1 MNAAVHRGG
10 NRTASLALAI
20 LFLCGVACGATRS
33 AAADALDDVLALIPP
48 DAASFVVVPNL
59 ATVNAD
65 AESCIAAM
73 DRKESVLVG
82 RPIDQLR
89 SALGITEGLDE
100 RGSLALWSSG
110 TRSDEGRA
118 FLLLL
123 PAENPPAFIAA
134 NLAPAADGSASMR
147 GERVFTRAL
156 QRHVLVARTKADID
170 GYDAKGGIG
179 ALWSSRVGARALEL
193 SRRGDAV
200 AWAGADAL
208 AESRSS
214 AEQQAKDAAG
224 LGDFAQTFVAPAK
237 IQTLLA
243 GVESGVFV
251 LDIDALG
258 LSLRSVAVYA
268 PESELQR
275 LSKGSAPVAGGG
287 GTLAGLP
294 RSPFYLAAAIDAQA
308 LGGPGKLDELAA
320 AVGADGV
327 LPGWLAEAKEG
338 VKSVRFAC
346 YPSKLGVLAGG
357 LLNDCALLIETEQ
370 PAAIRD
376 LFRTWLL
383 AQTGKFEGV
392 RREPA
397 WEEGRTLKN
406 GIVADAFEL
415 KETPLGAS
423 EAEGADL
430 SGVAMRQL
438 SRQALFGTRGMHGLV
453 KVVPTGVVVTFS
465 QRPDVLERA
474 MKAAQGG
481 DSLGGEPTLVA
492 MRPWLVP
499 GAQIEAFIS
508 VGQIVKV
515 ARQLADSFGGGDIP
529 WPAIPARSPPIAVAL
544 RADERSSEA
553 AIMIPTPT
561 LAAAYD
567 QALSSRLRGGAGG
580 NADADASSD
589 PNEAAGSKEAPNL
602 KDGKG
607 AKGSAG
613 DGNDS

>member
-1 MNAAVHRGG
+1 MNAVVQRGC
-10 NRTASLALAI
+10 TSVASLVLAM
-20 LFLCGVACGATRS
+20 LFVFDACIGVSRS
-33 AAADALDDVLALIPP
+33 ASADALDDVLALIPP
-48 DAASFVVVPNL
+48 DAASFVIVPNL
-59 ATVNAD
+59 ASVNAD
-65 AESCIAAM
+65 VESCIAAM
-73 DRKESVLVG
+73 DRKESILVG

-100 RGSLALWSSG
+100 RGSLALWSTG

-123 PAENPPAFIAA
+123 PAENPPAFITA

-147 GERVFTRAL
+147 GEQVFTRAL

-179 ALWSSRVGARALEL
+179 THWSSLVGARAVDL

-208 AESRSS
+208 SESRR
-214 AEQQAKDAAG
+214 AGEQQAKDAAG
-224 LGDFAQTFVAPAK
+224 LEIFAQATAVSAK
-237 IQTLLA
+237 MQALLG
-243 GVESGVFV
+243 GVKSGVIV
-251 LDIDALG
+251 LDVDALG
-258 LSLRSVAVYA
+258 LSLRSFAMYSQ
-268 PESELQR
+268 ESELQR
-275 LSKGSAPVAGGG
+275 LSKGSVPVVGGG

-294 RSPFYLAAAIDAQA
+294 RNPFYLAAAIDAQA
-308 LGGPGKLDELAA
+308 LGGSGKLDELAT
-320 AVGADGV
+320 AVGANGV
-327 LPGWLAEAKEG
+327 LPGWLAQAKEG

-357 LLNDCALLIETEQ
+357 LLNDCALLIETEN

-383 AQTGKFEGV
+383 AQTGKAEGV

-397 WEEGRTLKN
+397 WEDGRTLKN

-453 KVVPTGVVVTFS
+453 KVLPSAVVVTFS

-474 MKAAQGG
+474 IKAAQGG
-481 DSLGGEPTLVA
+481 ESLDGEATLVA

-499 GAQIEAFIS
+499 GAQIEAFVS

-529 WPAIPARSPPIAVAL
+529 WPAIPVRSPPIAVAL
-544 RADERSSEA
+544 RADEPSSEA

-567 QALSSRLRGGAGG
+567 QALSARLRGGADDGAEASGG
-580 NADADASSD
+580 PKSPGGSSD
-589 PNEAAGSKEAPNL
+589 ARDA
-602 KDGKG
+602 KDGKST
-607 AKGSAG
+607 KGSAS

>member
-1 MNAAVHRGG
+1 MNAVVQRGC
-10 NRTASLALAI
+10 TSVASLVLAM
-20 LFLCGVACGATRS
+20 LFVFDVFVGASRS
-33 AAADALDDVLALIPP
+33 ASADALDDVLALIPP
-48 DAASFVVVPNL
+48 DAASFVIVPNL
-59 ATVNAD
+59 ASVNAD
-65 AESCIAAM
+65 VESCIAAM
-73 DRKESVLVG
+73 DRKESILVG

-100 RGSLALWSSG
+100 RGSLALWSTG
-110 TRSDEGRA
+110 TPSDEGRA

-123 PAENPPAFIAA
+123 PAENPPAFITA

-179 ALWSSRVGARALEL
+179 THWSSLVGARAVDL

-208 AESRSS
+208 SESRRS

-224 LGDFAQTFVAPAK
+224 LEIFAQATAVPAK
-237 IQTLLA
+237 MQALLG
-243 GVESGVFV
+243 GVKSGVIV
-251 LDIDALG
+251 LDVDALG
-258 LSLRSVAVYA
+258 LSLRSVAMYSQ
-268 PESELQR
+268 ESELQR
-275 LSKGSAPVAGGG
+275 LSKGSVPVVGGG

-308 LGGPGKLDELAA
+308 LGGSGKLDELAT
-320 AVGADGV
+320 AVGANGV
-327 LPGWLAEAKEG
+327 LPGWLAQAKEG

-357 LLNDCALLIETEQ
+357 LLNDCALLIETEN

-383 AQTGKFEGV
+383 AQTGKAEGV

-397 WEEGRTLKN
+397 WEDGRTLKN

-453 KVVPTGVVVTFS
+453 KVLPSAVVVTFS

-474 MKAAQGG
+474 IKAAQGG
-481 DSLGGEPTLVA
+481 ESLDGEATLVA

-499 GAQIEAFIS
+499 GAQIEAFVS

-553 AIMIPTPT
+553 AVMIPTPT

-567 QALSSRLRGGAGG
+567 QALSARLRGGADDGAEASGDPKSPGG
-580 NADADASSD
+580 SSD
-589 PNEAAGSKEAPNL
+589 ARDA
-602 KDGKG
+602 KDGKST
-607 AKGSAG
+607 KGSAS

>member
-1 MNAAVHRGG
+1 MIQAAQRRGTG
-10 NRTASLALAI
+10 TAPLACAAL
-20 LFLCGVACGATRS
+20 LVCGVVRS
-33 AAADALDDVLALIPP
+33 AVADALDDVLALIPP

-59 ATVNAD
+59 AAVNAD

-89 SALGITEGLDE
+89 SMLGIAEGLDE

-110 TRSDEGRA
+110 TRSDDGRS

-123 PAENPPAFIAA
+123 PADNPAAFIAA
-134 NLAPAADGSASMR
+134 NLAPSADGSASMR
-147 GERVFTRAL
+147 GERVFARAL
-156 QRHVLVARTKADID
+156 QRHVLVARTKADVD
-170 GYDAKGGIG
+170 GYNAQGGI
-179 ALWSSRVGARALEL
+179 ASPWSSRVGARTVEL

-200 AWAGADAL
+200 AWAGAVAL
-208 AESRSS
+208 AESRSA
-214 AEQQAKDAAG
+214 AEQEAEDSAG
-224 LGDFAQTFVAPAK
+224 LEVVGQTVAAFTKAQSLFAG
-237 IQTLLA
+237 I
-243 GVESGVFV
+243 ESGTVV
-251 LDIDALG
+251 MDIDALG

-275 LSKGSAPVAGGG
+275 LSKGSTPVTGTG

-294 RSPFYLAAAIDAQA
+294 RNPFYLAAAVDAQA
-308 LGGPGKLDELAA
+308 LGGSGKLDELAT

-327 LPGWLAEAKEG
+327 LPTWLAEAKEG

-357 LLNDCALLIETEQ
+357 LLNDCALLIETDR

-383 AQTGKFEGV
+383 AQTGKSEGV

-406 GIVADAFEL
+406 GIVVDAFEL

-453 KVVPTGVVVTFS
+453 KILPAAVVVTFS
-465 QRPDVLERA
+465 QRPDVMERA
-474 MKAAQGG
+474 TKAAQGG
-481 DSLGGEPTLVA
+481 DSLDGEATLVA

-499 GAQIEAFIS
+499 GAQIEAFVS
-508 VGQIVKV
+508 VGQILKV
-515 ARQLADSFGGGDIP
+515 TRQLAESFGGGDMP
-529 WPAIPARSPPIAVAL
+529 WPAIPAKSPPVAIAL
-544 RADERSSEA
+544 RADERFSEA
-553 AIMIPTPT
+553 AIMIPSPT

-567 QALSSRLRGGAGG
+567 QALSTRLRSGADG
-580 NADADASSD
+580 NADADANGD
-589 PNEAAGSKEAPNL
+589 PKDEDQGNRAP
-602 KDGKG
+602 KSRDDSG
-607 AKGSAG
+607 AKGSASG
-613 DGNDS
+613 GNGS

>member
-1 MNAAVHRGG
+1 MSAAARRSDHGVAFG
-10 NRTASLALAI
+10 ALGV
-20 LFLCGVACGATRS
+20 LFLCGVVFGATS
-33 AAADALDDVLALIPP
+33 STAADSLDDVLALIPP

-59 ATVNAD
+59 ASVNAD

-100 RGSLALWSSG
+100 RGSLAVWSAG
-110 TRSDEGRA
+110 TRGTEGRA

-123 PAENPPAFIAA
+123 PAENPPAFISA
-134 NLAPAADGSASMR
+134 NLPPAADGSARMR
-147 GERVFTRAL
+147 GEPVFTRAL
-156 QRHVLVARTKADID
+156 QRHVLVARSKADID
-170 GYDAKGGIG
+170 GYDAKGGIA
-179 ALWSSRVGARALEL
+179 ALWSSRVGARAVEL

-200 AWAGADAL
+200 AWAGAEAL
-208 AESRSS
+208 GESRRS

-224 LGDFAQTFVAPAK
+224 LEVFAQSVAAPAK
-237 IQTLLA
+237 LQALFG
-243 GVESGVFV
+243 GVESGVLV

-258 LSLRSVAVYA
+258 LSIRSVAVYSQ
-268 PESELQR
+268 ESELQR
-275 LSKGSAPVAGGG
+275 LSKGSAPVAGSG

-294 RSPFYLAAAIDAQA
+294 RNPFYLAGAIDAQA
-308 LGGPGKLDELAA
+308 LGGSGKLDELAT

-357 LLNDCALLIETEQ
+357 LLNDCALLIETEK
-370 PAAIRD
+370 PEAIRE

-383 AQTGKFEGV
+383 AQVGKREGV

-438 SRQALFGTRGMHGLV
+438 SKQALFGTRGMHGLV
-453 KVVPTGVVVTFS
+453 KVLPTGVVVTFS
-465 QRPDVLERA
+465 QRPDVLDRA
-474 MKAAQGG
+474 IQAAQGG
-481 DSLGGEPTLVA
+481 ESLDGEATLVA

-499 GAQIEAFIS
+499 GAQIEAFVS

-529 WPAIPARSPPIAVAL
+529 WPAIPARSPPIALSL

-553 AIMIPTPT
+553 AIMVPTPT

-567 QALSSRLRGGAGG
+567 QALASRLRGGADES
-580 NADADASSD
+580 ADAEAREQGESTKGSSD
-589 PNEAAGSKEAPNL
+589 ATDA
-602 KDGKG
+602 KDRKSTQ
-607 AKGSAG
+607 GSASG
-613 DGNDS
+613 GNDS

>member
-1 MNAAVHRGG
+1 MNAVVQRGC
-10 NRTASLALAI
+10 TSVASLVLAM
-20 LFLCGVACGATRS
+20 LFVFDVFVGASRS
-33 AAADALDDVLALIPP
+33 ASADALDDVLALIPP
-48 DAASFVVVPNL
+48 DAASFVIVPNL
-59 ATVNAD
+59 ASVNAD
-65 AESCIAAM
+65 VESCIAAM
-73 DRKESVLVG
+73 DRKESILVG

-100 RGSLALWSSG
+100 RGSLALWSTG
-110 TRSDEGRA
+110 TPSNEGRA

-123 PAENPPAFIAA
+123 PAENPPAFITA

-179 ALWSSRVGARALEL
+179 THWSSLVGARAVDL

-208 AESRSS
+208 SESRRS

-224 LGDFAQTFVAPAK
+224 LEIFAQATAVPAK
-237 IQTLLA
+237 MQALLG
-243 GVESGVFV
+243 GVKSGVIV
-251 LDIDALG
+251 LDVDALG
-258 LSLRSVAVYA
+258 LSLRSVAMYSQ
-268 PESELQR
+268 ESELQR
-275 LSKGSAPVAGGG
+275 LSKGSVPVVGGG

-308 LGGPGKLDELAA
+308 LGGSGKLDELAT
-320 AVGADGV
+320 AVGANGV
-327 LPGWLAEAKEG
+327 LPGWLAQAKEG

-357 LLNDCALLIETEQ
+357 LLNDCALLIETEN

-383 AQTGKFEGV
+383 AQTGKAEGV

-397 WEEGRTLKN
+397 WEDGRTLKN

-453 KVVPTGVVVTFS
+453 KVLPSAVVVTFS

-474 MKAAQGG
+474 IKAAQGG
-481 DSLGGEPTLVA
+481 ESLDGEATLVA

-499 GAQIEAFIS
+499 GAQIEAFVS

-553 AIMIPTPT
+553 AVMIPTPT

-567 QALSSRLRGGAGG
+567 QALSARLRGGADDGAEASGDPKSPGG
-580 NADADASSD
+580 SSD
-589 PNEAAGSKEAPNL
+589 ARDA
-602 KDGKG
+602 KDGKST
-607 AKGSAG
+607 KGSAS

>member
-1 MNAAVHRGG
+1 MNAVVQRGC
-10 NRTASLALAI
+10 TSVASLVLAM
-20 LFLCGVACGATRS
+20 LFVFDVFVGASRS
-33 AAADALDDVLALIPP
+33 ASADALDDVLALIPP
-48 DAASFVVVPNL
+48 DAASFVIVPNL
-59 ATVNAD
+59 ASVNAD
-65 AESCIAAM
+65 VESCIAAM
-73 DRKESVLVG
+73 DRKESILVG

-100 RGSLALWSSG
+100 RGSLALWSTG
-110 TRSDEGRA
+110 TPSNEGRA

-123 PAENPPAFIAA
+123 PAENPPAFITA

-179 ALWSSRVGARALEL
+179 THWSSLVGARAVDL

-208 AESRSS
+208 SESRRS

-224 LGDFAQTFVAPAK
+224 LEIFAQATAVPAK
-237 IQTLLA
+237 MQALLG
-243 GVESGVFV
+243 GVKSGVIV
-251 LDIDALG
+251 LDVDALG
-258 LSLRSVAVYA
+258 LSLRSVAMYSQ
-268 PESELQR
+268 ESELQR
-275 LSKGSAPVAGGG
+275 LSKGSVPVVGGG

-308 LGGPGKLDELAA
+308 LGGSGKLDELAT
-320 AVGADGV
+320 AVGANGV
-327 LPGWLAEAKEG
+327 LPGWLAQAKEG

-357 LLNDCALLIETEQ
+357 LLNDCALLIETEN

-383 AQTGKFEGV
+383 AQTGKAEGV

-397 WEEGRTLKN
+397 WEDGRTLKN

-453 KVVPTGVVVTFS
+453 KVLPSAVVVTFS

-474 MKAAQGG
+474 IKAAQGG
-481 DSLGGEPTLVA
+481 ESLDGEATLVA

-499 GAQIEAFIS
+499 GAQIEAFVS

-567 QALSSRLRGGAGG
+567 QALSARLRGGADDGAEASGDPKSPGG
-580 NADADASSD
+580 SSD
-589 PNEAAGSKEAPNL
+589 ARDA
-602 KDGKG
+602 KDGKST
-607 AKGSAG
+607 KGSAS

>member
-1 MNAAVHRGG
+1 MSTTVHRSG
-10 NRTASLALAI
+10 TSVVSLA
-20 LFLCGVACGATRS
+20 CGMLVCCGGLLGVNRIAS
-33 AAADALDDVLALIPP
+33 ADALDDVLALIPP

-59 ATVNAD
+59 ASVNAD

-73 DRKESVLVG
+73 DRKESILVG

-110 TRSDEGRA
+110 TQSEGGRS

-123 PAENPPAFIAA
+123 PAENPPAFLSA
-134 NLAPAADGSASMR
+134 NCAPAADGSATMR
-147 GERVFTRAL
+147 GERVFARAL

-179 ALWSSRVGARALEL
+179 AIWISRVGARAVEL

-200 AWAGADAL
+200 SWAGADAL
-208 AESRSS
+208 AESRRS
-214 AEQQAKDAAG
+214 AEEQAKAAAG
-224 LGDFAQTFVAPAK
+224 LEVFAQAAAAPAK
-237 IQTLLA
+237 IQALLG
-243 GVESGVFV
+243 GVESGVVV

-268 PESELQR
+268 QQSELRR
-275 LSKGSAPVAGGG
+275 LSKGSTPGAGSG

-308 LGGPGKLDELAA
+308 LGGSGKLDELAT
-320 AVGADGV
+320 AVGAEGV

-357 LLNDCALLIETEQ
+357 FLNDCALLIETER
-370 PAAIRD
+370 PGAIRD

-383 AQTGKFEGV
+383 AQTGKSEGV
-392 RREPA
+392 RREPS

-438 SRQALFGTRGMHGLV
+438 SRQALFGSRGMHGFVEVL
-453 KVVPTGVVVTFS
+453 PAAVVVTFS
-465 QRPDVLERA
+465 QRPDVLDRA
-474 MKAAQGG
+474 IKAAQGG
-481 DSLGGEPTLVA
+481 ESLDGEATLVA

-499 GAQIEAFIS
+499 GAQMEAFVS

-544 RADERSSEA
+544 RADEGSSEA
-553 AIMIPTPT
+553 AMMIPTPT

-567 QALSSRLRGGAGG
+567 QALSSRLRGGAGD
-580 NADADASSD
+580 NADGSGDPKSKSGSSDAS
-589 PNEAAGSKEAPNL
+589 NG
-602 KDGKG
+602 KDGKNE
-607 AKGSAG
+607 KGSAR

>member
-1 MNAAVHRGG
+1 MNAVVQRGC
-10 NRTASLALAI
+10 TSVASLVLAM
-20 LFLCGVACGATRS
+20 LFVFDVFVGASRS
-33 AAADALDDVLALIPP
+33 ASADALDDVLALIPP
-48 DAASFVVVPNL
+48 DAASFVIVPNL
-59 ATVNAD
+59 ASVNAD
-65 AESCIAAM
+65 VESCIAAM
-73 DRKESVLVG
+73 DRKESILVG

-100 RGSLALWSSG
+100 RGSLALWSTG
-110 TRSDEGRA
+110 TPSDEGRA

-123 PAENPPAFIAA
+123 PAENPPAFITA

-179 ALWSSRVGARALEL
+179 THWSSLVGARAVDL

-208 AESRSS
+208 SESRRS

-224 LGDFAQTFVAPAK
+224 LEIFAQATAVPAK
-237 IQTLLA
+237 MQALLG
-243 GVESGVFV
+243 GVKSGVIV
-251 LDIDALG
+251 LDVDALG
-258 LSLRSVAVYA
+258 LSLRSVAMYSQ
-268 PESELQR
+268 ESELQR
-275 LSKGSAPVAGGG
+275 LSKGSVPVVGGG

-308 LGGPGKLDELAA
+308 LGGSGKLDELAT
-320 AVGADGV
+320 AVGANGV
-327 LPGWLAEAKEG
+327 LPGWLAQAKEG

-357 LLNDCALLIETEQ
+357 LLNDCALLIETEN

-383 AQTGKFEGV
+383 AQTGKAEGV

-397 WEEGRTLKN
+397 WEDGRTLKN

-453 KVVPTGVVVTFS
+453 KVLPSAVVVTFS

-474 MKAAQGG
+474 IKAAQGG
-481 DSLGGEPTLVA
+481 ESLDGEATLVA

-499 GAQIEAFIS
+499 GAQIEAFVS

-567 QALSSRLRGGAGG
+567 QALSARLRGGADDGAEASGDPKSPGG
-580 NADADASSD
+580 SSD
-589 PNEAAGSKEAPNL
+589 ARDA
-602 KDGKG
+602 KDGKST
-607 AKGSAG
+607 KGSAS

>member
-1 MNAAVHRGG
+1 MRATVHSGRKALTLAA
-10 NRTASLALAI
+10 AAI
-20 LFLCGVACGATRS
+20 LIACSFVGAAR
-33 AAADALDDVLALIPP
+33 ADALDDVLALIPP
-48 DAASFVVVPNL
+48 DAASFVVVPSL
-59 ATVNAD
+59 ASVNAD

-89 SALGITEGLDE
+89 SALGIAEGLDE
-100 RGSLALWSSG
+100 RGSFALWSSG
-110 TRSDEGRA
+110 KQGDDGRA

-123 PAENPPAFIAA
+123 PAENPADFIAA
-134 NLAPAADGSASMR
+134 NLAPAADGSTTMR
-147 GERVFTRAL
+147 GERVFARAL
-156 QRHVLVARTKADID
+156 KGHVLVSRTKADVD
-170 GYDAKGGIG
+170 GYDAKGGI
-179 ALWSSRVGARALEL
+179 ATSWSARVGARAIEL
-193 SRRGDAV
+193 ARRGDAV
-200 AWAGADAL
+200 AWAGAEAL
-208 AESRSS
+208 GESRRA

-224 LGDFAQTFVAPAK
+224 VEVFSQSVAAPAK
-237 IQTLLA
+237 IQALLA
-243 GVESGVFV
+243 GVESGVLV

-275 LSKGSAPVAGGG
+275 LSKGAAPVAGGG

-308 LGGPGKLDELAA
+308 LGGSGKLDELAA

-327 LPGWLAEAKEG
+327 LPDWLADAKEG
-338 VKSVRFAC
+338 VRGVRFAC
-346 YPSKLGVLAGG
+346 YPSKLGLVAGG
-357 LLNDCALLIETEQ
+357 FFNDCALVIETDQ

-376 LFRTWLL
+376 LFRTKLL
-383 AQTGKFEGV
+383 AQTGKLDGV
-392 RREPA
+392 RREPM
-397 WEEGRTLKN
+397 WEDGRTLKN

-430 SGVAMRQL
+430 GAVALRQM
-438 SRQALFGTRGMHGLV
+438 SRQALFGSRGMHGLV
-453 KVVPTGVVVTFS
+453 KVLPAAVVVTFS

-474 MKAAQGG
+474 VKAAQGG
-481 DSLGGEPTLVA
+481 ESLDGEATLVA

-499 GAQIEAFIS
+499 GAQIEAFVS
-508 VGQIVKV
+508 VGQILKV
-515 ARQLADSFGGGDIP
+515 ARQLADSFGGGDMP
-529 WPAIPARSPPIAVAL
+529 WPTIPARSPPIAVAL

-567 QALSSRLRGGAGG
+567 QALAARLRGAEGG
-580 NADADASSD
+580 DGDADGKA
-589 PNEAAGSKEAPNL
+589 
-602 KDGKG
+602 KDGTASKG
-607 AKGSAG
+607 KSG
-613 DGNDS
+613 DKDDS